1 MKQIYNTEIMA
12 YAAWHRNG
20 PDKRIKLHRPVG
32 VKQKEPEIVPVP
44 IEEPEAKPEP
54 EPGVVPVP
62 IEESEIKPEP
72 EPELER
78 EPKVIPVPIMVA
90 VPRISTNE
98 QRLSSIE
105 VHAYYVSK
113 LTITSAILK

>member
-1 MKQIYNTEIMA
+1 MA

-54 EPGVVPVP
+54 EPEPEIWGTIGVCPVSVQVQC
-62 IEESEIKPEP
+62 ERFHIKPHNP
-72 EPELER
+72 FTHVSPSPCLISGTTS
-78 EPKVIPVPIMVA
+78 VIKPLYLLFCP
-90 VPRISTNE
+90 
-98 QRLSSIE
+98 
-105 VHAYYVSK
+105 
-113 LTITSAILK
+113 

>member
-44 IEEPEAKPEP
+44 IEEPEANPEP
-54 EPGVVPVP
+54 EPEPVVVPVP
-62 IEESEIKPEP
+62 IEEPETKPEP
-72 EPELER
+72 EPEPEPER
-78 EPKVIPVPIMVA
+78 EPEVIPEPIMAA

-105 VHAYYVSK
+105 GHAY
-113 LTITSAILK
+113 LRI